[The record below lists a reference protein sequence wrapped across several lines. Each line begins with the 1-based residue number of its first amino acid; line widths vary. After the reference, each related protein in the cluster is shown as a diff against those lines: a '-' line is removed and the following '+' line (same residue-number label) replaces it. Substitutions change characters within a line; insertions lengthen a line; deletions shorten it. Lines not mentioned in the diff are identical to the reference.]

1 MSVGSVP
8 PRPPV
13 PAAPP
18 RPPVP
23 QVASRPPVPT
33 PTPAPVV
40 PVAPQAPVVPVAEA
54 PAPVPT
60 PVVPVVE
67 TPVVPVVSVVSV
79 AEVAPK
85 KRGRKAGDG
94 KGRAAK
100 ITTPWSG
107 IYALTADGT
116 DYVYDKVAKAD
127 GTGDEMKPRI
137 QRLKSVPAL
146 VVKTKDEHGNEVSDG
161 GFDPDK
167 HDRLTPRS
175 FEKPGDYFRFEAAL
189 AHLRADQL
197 LQKAADADAG
207 KLRAS
212 RANDKQADELK
223 KLHAILAA
231 RFSPEEIAAMIA
243 TVKV

>member
-67 TPVVPVVSVVSV
+67 TPVVPVAAPV